1 MEYASRHAGR
11 AVRAARRTI
20 TISFAAAALAAPLA
34 RLGAQSQQGS
44 HPASAAGA
52 PNREAIVELRGQF
65 LADLDTLHSKFV
77 ALANAIPA
85 NKYAWRPRPGVRS
98 IGEAF
103 MHAASE
109 FYTYAPAAWSA
120 KRSAVIAPSREG
132 YAAFEKKSTKAD
144 VLEHLNA
151 GWDYT
156 RSAVGAVDPSAIT
169 GQVKI
174 FGGTHTITE
183 TSLGVVDDLHEHLGQ
198 LIAYARMNDIVP
210 PWSK

>member
-1 MEYASRHAGR
+1 MEYASPLTGR
-11 AVRAARRTI
+11 VASTARRTVM
-20 TISFAAAALAAPLA
+20 SALAAAAIFSPLA
-34 RLGAQSQQGS
+34 LLGAQSQQGS
-44 HPASAAGA
+44 GAAA

-65 LADLDTLHSKFV
+65 LADLDTLHAKFV
-77 ALANAIPA
+77 ALAKAIPA
-85 NKYAWRPRPGVRS
+85 DKYDWRPAPGVRS

-109 FYTYAPAAWSA
+109 YYTYAPASWNA
-120 KRSAVIAPSREG
+120 KRSPVVTPGREG

-144 VLEHLNA
+144 VLEHLDA

-156 RSAVGAVDPSAIT
+156 KSTVSAADPSSLT
-169 GQVKI
+169 GKVKI
-174 FGGTHTITE
+174 FGGQYTITE

-198 LIAYARMNDIVP
+198 LIAYARMNGTVP

>member
-1 MEYASRHAGR
+1 MEYVSPRTERTAN
-11 AVRAARRTI
+11 AARRVVV
-20 TISFAAAALAAPLA
+20 AALSVAALAAPLTV
-34 RLGAQSQQGS
+34 LGAQSQQGS
-44 HPASAAGA
+44 SATA

-77 ALANAIPA
+77 ALAKAIPA
-85 NKYAWRPRPGVRS
+85 DKYNWRPGPGVRS

-109 FYTYAPAAWSA
+109 YYTYAPASWNA
-120 KRSAVIAPSREG
+120 KRSSVVAPGREG

-144 VLEHLNA
+144 VLEHLDA

-156 RSAVGAVDPSAIT
+156 KSTVGAVDPSSLT
-169 GQVKI
+169 GKVKI
-174 FGGTHTITE
+174 FGGQYTITE

>member
-1 MEYASRHAGR
+1 MEYASRLTRRAAPIAR
-11 AVRAARRTI
+11 AVVI
-20 TISFAAAALAAPLA
+20 ISAAAAALSTPVAL
-34 RLGAQSQQGS
+34 LGAQSQQGS
-44 HPASAAGA
+44 QAAAAGA

-65 LADLDTLHSKFV
+65 LADLDTLHTKFV

-85 NKYAWRPRPGVRS
+85 DKYGWRPSPGVRS

-120 KRSAVIAPSREG
+120 KRSPVVAPGRDG

-144 VLEHLNA
+144 VLQHLDA
-151 GWDYT
+151 GWNYT
-156 RSAVGAVDPSAIT
+156 KSTVGAVDPSAIT

-174 FGGTHTITE
+174 FGGMHTITE